1 MLVLLRGEGDKEKM
15 RMWGWECSEC
25 VELSKWVL
33 SIACQSK
40 KQYSLVVFIVAVWST
55 DKIFSL

>member
-1 MLVLLRGEGDKEKM
+1 
-15 RMWGWECSEC
+15 MWGWECSEC

-40 KQYSLVVFIVAVWST
+40 KQYSLVVIIVAVCST
-55 DKIFSL
+55 DKIFTLFFFSLN